1 MHTMRM
7 TASQPLHSTVPPLP
21 ARLRERLHIW
31 RQRVRGRRSLAQL
44 SDYELHDIG
53 ITPAARFNE
62 LSKPFWRG

>member
-1 MHTMRM
+1 MHTMKM
-7 TASQPLHSTVPPLP
+7 TGSQPLHSTMPPLP
-21 ARLRERLHIW
+21 VRLWETFRTW

-53 ITPAARFNE
+53 ITPVDRFHE

>member
-21 ARLRERLHIW
+21 VRLWETVQIW
-31 RQRVRGRRSLAQL
+31 RQRVRDRRSLAGL
-44 SDYELHDIG
+44 SDYELNDIG
-53 ITPAARFNE
+53 ITRADRFHE

>member
-21 ARLRERLHIW
+21 VRLWERLHIW
-31 RQRVRGRRSLAQL
+31 RQRVRGRRSLAEL

-53 ITPAARFNE
+53 ITPADCFNE